1 MKFKHETIINLLNTP
16 SVGRNRVRI
25 LLSSI
30 GSHENPFEMDS
41 KTLCRIDGIDIKT
54 ASAIQK
60 YRHLKYGESQV
71 KQLSDK
77 NINIVSYWD
86 KNYPVLLK
94 KIYDPPVL
102 LYTLGKELIKME
114 DMASIVG
121 TRTMTQYG
129 RTMTKLIVNKLVKAG
144 ITTVSGLARGID
156 TMTHRETVN
165 LGGKTIGVL
174 GCGIDVVY
182 PSENKQLYKDILK
195 NGTIIS
201 EFPLGEKPNRKNF
214 PQRNRIISGLS
225 HGTIVVEA
233 GDRSGSILTAFNAI
247 DQNRDVFAVPGRVT
261 DTMSVGSNRLIR
273 NGAFPVHDGN
283 EILDIINDR
292 LFKPIKGVQKTIPLN
307 LSHDE
312 QRIFKHLGHDP
323 IQVDDLR
330 KKVGL
335 DIAQLLQ
342 ILLNLEMK
350 NAVTQLSGK
359 QFVIS

>member
-1 MKFKHETIINLLNTP
+1 MNYKHAIIINLLNTP
-16 SVGRNRVRI
+16 SVGRNRVRV

-30 GSHENPFEMDS
+30 GSMENPFEIDS
-41 KTLCRIDGIDIKT
+41 KILCKIDGIDIKT
-54 ASAIQK
+54 ATAIKK
-60 YRHLKYGESQV
+60 YRHLTYGEKQV
-71 KQLSDK
+71 KRLEEK
-77 NINIVSYWD
+77 NIKLVSYWD
-86 KNYPVLLK
+86 DNYPVLLK

-102 LYTLGKELIKME
+102 LYTIGKALNKKE
-114 DMASIVG
+114 DMVSIVG

-129 RTMTKLIVNKLVKAG
+129 RTMTKMIVKKLVEAG
-144 ITTVSGLARGID
+144 VSTTSGLARGID

-165 LGGKTIGVL
+165 LGGRTIAVL
-174 GCGIDVVY
+174 GSGIDVIY
-182 PSENKQLYKDILK
+182 PSENKQLYQDILE

-201 EFPLGEKPNRKNF
+201 EFPLGEKPDRKNF

-261 DTMSVGSNRLIR
+261 DAMSVGSNRLIR
-273 NGAFPVHDGN
+273 NGAFPIHKGD

-292 LFKPIKGVQKTIPLN
+292 LFRPIKGIQKTLPLN
-307 LSHDE
+307 LSEDE
-312 QRIFKHLGHDP
+312 QSIFKHLGHDP
-323 IQVDDLR
+323 IQIDDLR